1 MSAIVPAPFKVMLV
15 EDDDGF
21 RRGLAEVLRA
31 RFPSM
36 VLDEATDGTEAM
48 QKVKS
53 FLPQL
58 IFMDIKL
65 PGQNGLEITRRIKAL
80 YPDINVVFL
89 TNYDFPEYRE
99 AARECGAYCFL
110 SKGSSTSQQIQD
122 LVENL
127 WTKWKSSRVQS
138 V

>member
-1 MSAIVPAPFKVMLV
+1 MSVKDFVAFKVMLV

-21 RRGLAEVLRA
+21 RRSLAGILRS

-36 VLDEATDGTEAM
+36 VLAEAADGTEAM
-48 QKVKS
+48 EKVNS

-65 PGQNGLEITRRIKAL
+65 PGQNGLDITRRIKAL
-80 YPDINVVFL
+80 HPDINVVFL
-89 TNYDFPEYRE
+89 TSYDYPEYRE
-99 AARECGAYCFL
+99 AARACGAYYFL
-110 SKGSSTSQQIQD
+110 GKGSSTSQQIQD
-122 LVENL
+122 VVEEL
-127 WTKWKSSRVQS
+127 WAKWKTAWGQS